1 MEYLLLHKEET
12 DSYLTIGTDNGFG
25 VFWADQCFKALMNIV
40 ENSPDRLSTLV
51 IKTDKNET
59 LSVGEFLER
68 IEKLKVRIQWN
79 VYKTG
84 GIILKIIILNGS
96 KSSLK
101 RKN

>member
-25 VFWADQCFKALMNIV
+25 VFWADQGLKALMNIV
-40 ENSPDRLSTLV
+40 ENNPDRLSTLV

-68 IEKLKVRIQWN
+68 IEKLKVRIQ
-79 VYKTG
+79 
-84 GIILKIIILNGS
+84 
-96 KSSLK
+96 
-101 RKN
+101 